1 MNFQDVG
8 AVGELVGGIAVI
20 ATLIYLSVQVR
31 QANVSTHRNMYAQ
44 AATATS
50 EFWLTLARE
59 DQLYETFTSM
69 LRAPETLDE
78 RDLHRGYLV
87 MDSYLSLM
95 ESYYLHN
102 KQYSEHLSQ
111 ERWGRILRRMFSTP
125 GGVLYWQTRNTSF
138 HTEFAQYIDTFI
150 SRDAAPKPSA

>member
-1 MNFQDVG
+1 MNIQDLG
-8 AVGELVGGIAVI
+8 ALGEIIGGIAVI

-50 EFWLTLARE
+50 DFWLVLAQDYE
-59 DQLYETFTSM
+59 LYETFTSM
-69 LRAPETLDE
+69 LRAPEDLGD
-78 RDLHRGYLV
+78 RDLDRAHLV

-102 KQYSEHLSQ
+102 IEYGEQLSQ
-111 ERWGRILRRMFSTP
+111 ERWGRILRRMFGTS
-125 GGVLYWQTRNTSF
+125 GGRNYWQLRRSSF
-138 HTEFAQYIDTFI
+138 HGEFAEYL
-150 SRDAAPKPSA
+150 DAMVQSNA

>member
-1 MNFQDVG
+1 MNIQDLG
-8 AVGELVGGIAVI
+8 AIGEIIGGIAVI

-50 EFWLTLARE
+50 DFWLALARDYE
-59 DQLYETFTSM
+59 LYETFTSM
-69 LRAPETLDE
+69 LRVPEDLGD
-78 RDLHRGYLV
+78 RDLDRAHLV

-102 KQYSEHLSQ
+102 KEYGEQLSQ
-111 ERWGRILRRMFSTP
+111 ERWGRILSRMLATP
-125 GGVLYWQTRNTSF
+125 GGRNYWELRRSSF
-138 HTEFAQYIDTFI
+138 HAEFSGYLDGFVQ
-150 SRDAAPKPSA
+150 SDA